1 MILGS
6 YEITGYESHVDY
18 WMPFYG
24 SYGLHDAKWR
34 GSFGGDIYTYAGSH
48 GCVNL
53 PYSFAQKLYNAID
66 YWTPVLVVREGDDYA
81 AEERAN
87 LEIVDEADEYEA
99 RGPEEYDVMSDITG
113 PFSQD
118 SPADSYASQS

>member
-1 MILGS
+1 
-6 YEITGYESHVDY
+6 
-18 WMPFYG
+18 MPFYG

-99 RGPEEYDVMSDITG
+99 REQEEYDVMSDITG